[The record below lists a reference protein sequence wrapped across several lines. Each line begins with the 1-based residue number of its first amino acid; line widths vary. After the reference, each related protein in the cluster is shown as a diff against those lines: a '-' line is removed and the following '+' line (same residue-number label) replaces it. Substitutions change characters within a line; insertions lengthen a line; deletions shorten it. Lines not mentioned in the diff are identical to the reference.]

1 MKQQSR
7 KYYNIAFQLLLLKTE
22 NSTSTHFLGM
32 LDSDEEKKKIS
43 SQPTFMLHCD
53 CKSAAP
59 YSPSHMG
66 MSVLLLEFFPLQED
80 IQVQKK

>member
-32 LDSDEEKKKIS
+32 LDSDEEKKKDFLATYIHV
-43 SQPTFMLHCD
+43 TLW
-53 CKSAAP
+53 
-59 YSPSHMG
+59 
-66 MSVLLLEFFPLQED
+66 L
-80 IQVQKK
+80 

>member
-32 LDSDEEKKKIS
+32 LDSDEEKKKRF
-43 SQPTFMLHCD
+43 PRNLHSCYTVIV
-53 CKSAAP
+53 SLQLP
-59 YSPSHMG
+59 I
-66 MSVLLLEFFPLQED
+66 LLHTWECLYFC
-80 IQVQKK
+80 

>member
-1 MKQQSR
+1 
-7 KYYNIAFQLLLLKTE
+7 
-22 NSTSTHFLGM
+22 
-32 LDSDEEKKKIS
+32 
-43 SQPTFMLHCD
+43 MLHCD

-59 YSPSHMG
+59 YPPSHMG